1 MAGLAEK
8 AEKMSAASEKDPSS
22 RLAEELGR
30 RGQAGLINLEARH
43 LLARLIKYLDT
54 TRGESQ
60 PEFGG
65 LYSHHL
71 KEDGRLLWLCVEHGE
86 LYGNA
91 R

>member
-1 MAGLAEK
+1 
-8 AEKMSAASEKDPSS
+8 MSAASEKNPSGT
-22 RLAEELGR
+22 LVEELGSR
-30 RGQAGLINLEARH
+30 REAALINLEARH

-65 LYSHHL
+65 LHPYHL
-71 KEDGRLLWLCVEHGE
+71 KEDGRLLWLCVEHRE
-86 LYGNA
+86 LYGNT

>member
-1 MAGLAEK
+1 M
-8 AEKMSAASEKDPSS
+8 
-22 RLAEELGR
+22 AEELGSR
-30 RGQAGLINLEARH
+30 RQAGLINLEARQ

-65 LYSHHL
+65 LHPYQL
-71 KEDGRLLWLCVEHGE
+71 KEDGMLLWLCVEHRE
-86 LYGNA
+86 LYGNT